1 METRGRYNEPM
12 TEDYDRASH
21 LRVLKD
27 ILSDGNNYHRASPTD
42 RGTALIAWASSIA
55 THFRMEQ
62 RSPGC
67 HIQGPAVPEQQIGS
81 SIADFLD
88 IVNDRLRETS
98 KSDFVNPALLALV
111 SVLDALTPSGTMV
124 FSPTLDHV
132 VNTRKWSPDA
142 LWLTLASTQELVEKQ
157 LFLPNKDWR
166 IQPFWRFT
174 ALLGVQSCLTN
185 WTPPYGLV
193 ANSMWYVTPF
203 HTLPNPDA
211 AIATM
216 AAKLPGSF
224 SAALEFYRDED
235 EEIMTPSMVASIF
248 GMDYA
253 QANAPNAVRTLLDI
267 MTDHVLYQSYNAGMQ
282 LFQARYPDL
291 YTMFQLQVSLQ
302 QHNDSDWGIAG
313 CVDGWNRIIHRQTPA
328 STTLPY
334 LGFESP

>member
-1 METRGRYNEPM
+1 MPRYNEPM

-174 ALLGVQSCLTN
+174 AVLGIQACLTN
-185 WTPPYGLV
+185 WTPQHGTV
-193 ANSMWYVTPF
+193 ADSMWYVTPF
-203 HTLPNPDA
+203 HALSDPDA

-216 AAKLPGSF
+216 ATKLPKSF
-224 SAALEFYRDED
+224 SAALEFYQNEN
-235 EEIMTPSMVASIF
+235 EENMTPNMVASIF

-302 QHNDSDWGIAG
+302 HHNDSDWGTAG
-313 CVDGWNRIIHRQTPA
+313 CVDGWNRILHGQTPA
-328 STTLPY
+328 STPLPY